1 MTIRLQDER
10 YEEIKLIVVDMFK
23 KYEISCVPIS
33 GFEIATKMDIQVL
46 MYSALTQE
54 QKIACYE
61 FSEDGFSLY
70 NDGRWIIY
78 INDIA
83 TGYERQNNTFLHE
96 IGHIVLDHTEDSDL
110 ADSEANFF
118 AKYALVPPILV
129 YKLKLTTA
137 EEISDIFNVSYEAAG
152 YALDYYKK
160 WYYYSGKIKPYEL
173 EIVEMF
179 RKNFELLGGDVLEI

>member
-1 MTIRLQDER
+1 MSVRLQDER

-33 GFEIATKMDIQVL
+33 GFEIATKMGIQVL

-78 INDIA
+78 INDIT

-173 EIVEMF
+173 EIIKMF
-179 RKNFELLGGDVLEI
+179 KKNFELLGGDVLEI

>member
-1 MTIRLQDER
+1 MSVRLSDKR

-33 GFEIATKMDIQVL
+33 GFEIATKMGIQVF

-61 FSEDGFSLY
+61 FSEDGFSLF
-70 NDGRWIIY
+70 NEGKWIIY
-78 INDIA
+78 INDIT

-96 IGHIVLDHTEDSDL
+96 IGHIVLNHTEDSDL

-129 YKLKLTTA
+129 YKFKLSSVN
-137 EEISDIFNVSYEAAG
+137 EIMDIFNVSREAAT
-152 YALDYYKK
+152 YALDYYNKWFQFSGYIKSYEIETIKIFKK
-160 WYYYSGKIKPYEL
+160 C
-173 EIVEMF
+173 
-179 RKNFELLGGDVLEI
+179 FEFIGGDVLEV